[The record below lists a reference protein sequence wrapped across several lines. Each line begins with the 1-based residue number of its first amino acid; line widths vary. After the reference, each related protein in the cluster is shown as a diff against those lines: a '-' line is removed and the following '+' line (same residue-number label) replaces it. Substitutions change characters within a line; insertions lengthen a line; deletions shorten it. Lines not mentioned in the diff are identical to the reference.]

1 MLNVTV
7 LAWLVFMVMVNVVVP
22 AVAEPV
28 AFEAF
33 HVPLSMVKSYVVVG
47 VFGVVGVL
55 SGLVGVFGVGVGV
68 LSGLVGVLG
77 VTSWLCGVVLIG
89 DELLL
94 PPQPELRNVKTSNA
108 ITSQHKFLRM
118 I

>member
-1 MLNVTV
+1 
-7 LAWLVFMVMVNVVVP
+7 MVNVVVP
-22 AVAEPV
+22 VVAEPV

-33 HVPLSMVKSYVVVG
+33 HVPLSMMKSYVVVG

-77 VTSWLCGVVLIG
+77 VTSWLCVVLLLLMG
-89 DELLL
+89 ELLL

-108 ITSQHKFLRM
+108 ITSQHKFLRV